1 MDSTTLQQAGVSTGL
16 VAVLLIVYRVLVWL
30 NHRSISSRCCGK
42 TADVR
47 IDIAGLSGTPVEI
60 KTAVESKDVSTG
72 THITNPSNSETWHSN
87 PLNSDGIKSGPEGL
101 GVVKDTSSL

>member
-16 VAVLLIVYRVLVWL
+16 IAILLIVYRVLVWL

-47 IDIAGLSGTPVEI
+47 IDIAGLSGTPIEI
-60 KTAVESKDVSTG
+60 KTAVESKDVTG
-72 THITNPSNSETWHSN
+72 TYFTNPSTSATRNSNQTNGQGTET
-87 PLNSDGIKSGPEGL
+87 GPEGL
-101 GVVKDTSSL
+101 GIKSNQSGI